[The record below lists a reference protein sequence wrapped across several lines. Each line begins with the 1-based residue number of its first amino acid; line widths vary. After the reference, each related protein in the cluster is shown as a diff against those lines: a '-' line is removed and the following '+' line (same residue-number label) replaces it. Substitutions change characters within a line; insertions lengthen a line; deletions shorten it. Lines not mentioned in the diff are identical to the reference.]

1 MDCGTLRSEK
11 WKACH
16 PTNEPKVGHP
26 RCEAGMTYDELKR
39 IYDAHNM
46 CLSFRQLENQ
56 SNCFSNK
63 DPGHRKAEIH
73 EEQESM
79 ICLSLLQ
86 NYKEPLQVQS
96 PKTPQKK
103 KTQTPLTPQ
112 TQLDEIDEDLEEE
125 SDTEFDEFESEETE
139 GNDSL
144 WKQIGKGL
152 LILLAVVVLL
162 FFIRYVV

>member
-26 RCEAGMTYDELKR
+26 RCEAGMSLTELKR

-56 SNCFSNK
+56 SNCFSSK
-63 DPGHRKAEIH
+63 DKGHQKAEIH

-79 ICLSLLQ
+79 ICLQLIQ
-86 NYKEPLQVQS
+86 NYKDVPIPRPQS
-96 PKTPQKK
+96 IPQKSP
-103 KTQTPLTPQ
+103 TYDMDQIDPDEWDGDASDEDTDDTDESEQTPS
-112 TQLDEIDEDLEEE
+112 IF
-125 SDTEFDEFESEETE
+125 SM
-139 GNDSL
+139 
-144 WKQIGKGL
+144 IGRGI
-152 LILLAVVVLL
+152 LILLAIIVLL